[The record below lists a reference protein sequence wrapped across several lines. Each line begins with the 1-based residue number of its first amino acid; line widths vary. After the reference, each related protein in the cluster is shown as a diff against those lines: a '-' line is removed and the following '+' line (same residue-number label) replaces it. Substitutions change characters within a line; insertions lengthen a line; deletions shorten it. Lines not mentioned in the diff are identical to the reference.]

1 MKLCYIFRMKEWNSN
16 LYDGSHAFVSEL
28 GKGVLSLLQPRQDE
42 RIIDLG
48 CGTGDLA
55 VEIAGSGARVVGVDA
70 SEEMLRRA
78 REKWSGDFPDIRF
91 ERADIRNLSRY
102 SGFDAAFSNATLH
115 WVKEA
120 EQAAKQIAG
129 VLRPG
134 GRFVAE
140 FGGYRNVE
148 QICRALTE
156 AANAAGLGI
165 EYPWYY
171 PEADEYRVV
180 LEKAGF
186 EVQMLQWFRRPTDLG
201 LDGLANWYAMFVKG
215 WWNPTMQR
223 DDNGR
228 DDSAV
233 RYRERQSFEHIR
245 NEIFKTAVQNY
256 ALSGHGNT
264 ADYVRLRVV
273 ATRL

>member
-1 MKLCYIFRMKEWNSN
+1 MKEWNSN
-16 LYDGSHAFVSEL
+16 LYDGSYAFVSEL
-28 GKGVLSLLQPRQDE
+28 GKAMIDLLQPQQKE

-55 VEIAGSGARVVGVDA
+55 AKIAGSGATVVGIDA
-70 SEEMLRRA
+70 SYDMLRKA
-78 REKWSGDFPDIRF
+78 REKWTGAFPDIRF
-91 ERADIRNLSRY
+91 EQADILDLSRY

-115 WVKEA
+115 WIPEA
-120 EQAAKQIAG
+120 SQAAKQIAG
-129 VLRPG
+129 VLKQG

-148 QICRALTE
+148 QISRFLTE
-156 AANAAGLGI
+156 AAAAAGLSI

-171 PEADEYRVV
+171 PKADEYRAV
-180 LEKAGF
+180 LEEVGF

-201 LDGLANWYAMFVKG
+201 PDGLANWYSMFVKG
-215 WWNPTMQR
+215 WWNPVIHE
-223 DDNGR
+223 DDKGR

-245 NEIFKTAVQNY
+245 DEVFKTAVDNY
-256 ALSGHGNT
+256 ARSRNGNT

-273 ATRL
+273 ATKL

>member
-55 VEIAGSGARVVGVDA
+55 VEIAASGARVVGVDA

-78 REKWSGDFPDIRF
+78 RDKWSGDFPDIRF
-91 ERADIRNLSRY
+91 EKADILDLSRY

-129 VLRPG
+129 VIRPG
-134 GRFVAE
+134 GRFVA
-140 FGGYRNVE
+140 
-148 QICRALTE
+148 
-156 AANAAGLGI
+156 
-165 EYPWYY
+165 
-171 PEADEYRVV
+171 
-180 LEKAGF
+180 
-186 EVQMLQWFRRPTDLG
+186 DLG

-245 NEIFKTAVQNY
+245 DEIFKTAVQNY

-273 ATRL
+273 AIRP